1 MARRRVRGATK
12 HAVDEAG
19 LLAQAQ
25 DGDRAALGTLLERH
39 QGQVFRFG
47 LSMCKDP
54 EDAKDVLQDTLLAAA
69 RGIRDFRG
77 ASSLST
83 WLYTIARSH
92 CIKRR
97 RRRKHAP
104 AYAVSLSEDAAHEAN
119 ALPHPGRDPHEALEG
134 RELEAALE
142 GAIRSLEPKYR
153 EVLVLR
159 DVEGLTAPEVSEV
172 LGIGVPAV
180 KTRLHRAR
188 KTLRG
193 LLEPALRLPTPTAAP
208 APAGGCPD
216 VLSLFSRHLE
226 GDIDQASCA
235 KMEAHLAACPSCR
248 RSCDVLKGT
257 LALCKTAGTRAEVPA
272 EVKRSVR
279 LALQSFLQIQR

>member
-1 MARRRVRGATK
+1 MAPQRVRGAASRTG
-12 HAVDEAG
+12 DEAE
-19 LLAQAQ
+19 LLARARE
-25 DGDRAALGTLLERH
+25 GDAGALGELLERH

-54 EDAKDVLQDTLLAAA
+54 EDAKDVLQDTLLSAA

-77 ASSLST
+77 ASALST

-92 CIKRR
+92 CLKRR

-104 AYAVSLSEDAAHEAN
+104 ASSVSLSEEAAREVS

-134 RELEAALE
+134 RELEAALQ
-142 GAIRSLEPKYR
+142 AAVAALEPKYR

-188 KTLRG
+188 KTLRER
-193 LLEPALRLPTPTAAP
+193 LEPVLERPSAPDAPSAA
-208 APAGGCPD
+208 ACPD
-216 VLSLFSRHLE
+216 VLTLFSRHLE
-226 GDIDQASCA
+226 DDIDHATCA
-235 KMEAHLAACPSCR
+235 EMERHLAACPRCR
-248 RSCDVLKGT
+248 QRCDTLKRT
-257 LALCKTAGTRAEVPA
+257 LSLCRTAGQRAEVPEA
-272 EVKRSVR
+272 VKRSVR
-279 LALQSFLQIQR
+279 VALSDFLAARP